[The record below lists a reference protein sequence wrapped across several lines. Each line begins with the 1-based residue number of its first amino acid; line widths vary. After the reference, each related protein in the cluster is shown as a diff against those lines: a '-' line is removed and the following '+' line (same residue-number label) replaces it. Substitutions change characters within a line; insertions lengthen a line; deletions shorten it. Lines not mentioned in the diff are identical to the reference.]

1 MTSWA
6 RLTWQAADPAALAA
20 DLERRLGASARAHPL
35 LAGAWVL
42 HLGDTDLEVVPWRRE
57 AADDE
62 PHPGGRL
69 VFEPVE
75 LVSGAGAGGGDASG
89 GGKVDPGGSVAGDR
103 GAGDGT
109 TIRVAPGMRLV
120 GVAWATVELDRAERE
135 LDPWLD
141 PAGVPGDGTEPH
153 LGARTR
159 TRPSPGLPARS
170 LVLAEP
176 SSEGRLAASLACDG
190 EGPCALYLEPAEGLE
205 AWLAT
210 AARRGVAVSA
220 IRSGPFGPSA
230 IVDGVPSGPHLVVVA
245 RGLTSPPSSPLAAG
259 GTIA

>member
-6 RLTWQAADPAALAA
+6 KLTWQASDPAALAA
-20 DLERRLGASARAHPL
+20 DLERRLGASARAHQL
-35 LAGAWVL
+35 LPGAWVL
-42 HLGDTDLEVVPWRRE
+42 DLGGTDLELVPWRRE

-75 LVSGAGAGGGDASG
+75 LASG
-89 GGKVDPGGSVAGDR
+89 GEAHAGGVGPEGSVAGDG
-103 GAGDGT
+103 GAGESDA
-109 TIRVAPGMRLV
+109 IRATPDIRLV
-120 GVAWATVELDRAERE
+120 GVAWATVELDRADVE

-141 PAGVPGDGTEPH
+141 PAGVAGDGTEPH

-159 TRPSPGLPARS
+159 TRPSPRLPGRF

-176 SSEGRLAASLACDG
+176 STEGRVAASLARDG
-190 EGPCALYLEPAEGLE
+190 EGPCALYLEPAQGLE
-205 AWLAT
+205 EWLT
-210 AARRGVAVSA
+210 VAARRGVVVSA

-230 IVDGVPSGPHLVVVA
+230 ILDGVSSGPHLVVVA
-245 RGLTSPPSSPLAAG
+245 RGLASPPSSPITAG
-259 GTIA
+259 GTISP

>member
-6 RLTWQAADPAALAA
+6 KLTWQAADPAALAE

-42 HLGDTDLEVVPWRRE
+42 DLGGADLELVPWRRE

-62 PHPGGRL
+62 AHPGGRL

-75 LVSGAGAGGGDASG
+75 LASG
-89 GGKVDPGGSVAGDR
+89 GEARDGGAAGEADDGGAAGGEADGGGAGR
-103 GAGDGT
+103 GA
-109 TIRVAPGMRLV
+109 APGMRLV
-120 GVAWATVELDRAERE
+120 GVAWATVELDRADAE

-141 PAGVPGDGTEPH
+141 PAGVSGDGLEPH

-159 TRPSPGLPARS
+159 TRPSPGLPGRF

-176 SSEGRLAASLACDG
+176 TTEGRVAASLARDG
-190 EGPCALYLEPAEGLE
+190 EGPCALYLEPAEGLDD
-205 AWLAT
+205 WLAA

-220 IRSGPFGPSA
+220 IRSGPFGPSTLL
-230 IVDGVPSGPHLVVVA
+230 DGVPSGPHLVVVA
-245 RGLTSPPSSPLAAG
+245 RGPASPPSSPLAAG
-259 GTIA
+259 GTIAP